1 MDLEITIDDP
11 KYYTRP
17 YTFQTKLNLIA
28 DGDVLE
34 FVCTENEK
42 DRQHAGKN

>member
-1 MDLEITIDDP
+1 MP

-17 YTFQTKLNLIA
+17 FMTKTVLNLLPDTDI
-28 DGDVLE
+28 LE

-42 DRQHAGKN
+42 DRIHMGNQ